1 MEFTSRSIYWQNFG
15 SAKVE
20 LMSSEKFVIPSQI
33 PWDSLKGKELEEC
46 LYWLIDAMGGK
57 DLEWRI
63 GGKGAGAADQ
73 GRDLECSFY
82 SSNPEGDLRKEKW
95 WVEAKGRTGTVEP
108 SEVKDSVT
116 NLEAESGIDVF
127 VVATNTQFSNPTH
140 EWVRKWQK
148 KHMNPRVRLWE
159 RPTLE
164 RLSSVFP
171 SVAVRLF
178 SKALT
183 AQGKLE
189 VARARLWN
197 YSSLIDEPTLSEL
210 WKNRQTLDWRS
221 ESLLAL
227 IISEAGN
234 GNLSTRPWATIT
246 NSEGLHRT
254 LATAL
259 HNFLFLALR
268 AEATGTKQFPVID
281 GVAYLILA
289 GIDVLGAERVS
300 KLCEEVLEGKDETVN
315 RPAVREIILA
325 PVLQT
330 LAKQVGDVCVSDCSR
345 VISDP
350 ILLKQDEVKNYW
362 YRIVKKTAHDS
373 DDERKEFLII
383 ENSIEPCKV
392 GFAVDKKQMCPIRN
406 LSNPEKDVHAALAV
420 MKTIIRA
427 RKPKSRGDNPP

>member
-1 MEFTSRSIYWQNFG
+1 
-15 SAKVE
+15 
-20 LMSSEKFVIPSQI
+20 
-33 PWDSLKGKELEEC
+33 
-46 LYWLIDAMGGK
+46 
-57 DLEWRI
+57 
-63 GGKGAGAADQ
+63 
-73 GRDLECSFY
+73 
-82 SSNPEGDLRKEKW
+82 
-95 WVEAKGRTGTVEP
+95 
-108 SEVKDSVT
+108 
-116 NLEAESGIDVF
+116 
-127 VVATNTQFSNPTH
+127 
-140 EWVRKWQK
+140 
-148 KHMNPRVRLWE
+148 
-159 RPTLE
+159 
-164 RLSSVFP
+164 
-171 SVAVRLF
+171 
-178 SKALT
+178 
-183 AQGKLE
+183 
-189 VARARLWN
+189 
-197 YSSLIDEPTLSEL
+197 
-210 WKNRQTLDWRS
+210 
-221 ESLLAL
+221 
-227 IISEAGN
+227 
-234 GNLSTRPWATIT
+234 
-246 NSEGLHRT
+246 LHRT

>member
-1 MEFTSRSIYWQNFG
+1 
-15 SAKVE
+15 
-20 LMSSEKFVIPSQI
+20 
-33 PWDSLKGKELEEC
+33 
-46 LYWLIDAMGGK
+46 
-57 DLEWRI
+57 
-63 GGKGAGAADQ
+63 
-73 GRDLECSFY
+73 
-82 SSNPEGDLRKEKW
+82 
-95 WVEAKGRTGTVEP
+95 VEP

>member
-1 MEFTSRSIYWQNFG
+1 
-15 SAKVE
+15 
-20 LMSSEKFVIPSQI
+20 MSSEKFVIPSQI

-63 GGKGAGAADQ
+63 GGKGAGTADQ

-82 SSNPEGDLRKEKW
+82 LSNPEGDLRKEKW

-108 SEVKDSVT
+108 SEVKDAVT

-140 EWVRKWQK
+140 EWVKKWQK
-148 KHMNPRVRLWE
+148 KHTSPRVRLWE

-164 RLSSVFP
+164 RLSSSYP

-189 VARARLWN
+189 VARTRLWN

-210 WKNRQTLDWRS
+210 WKNRQTLDWLS
-221 ESLLAL
+221 ESLLAV

-246 NSEGLHRT
+246 NSKGLDRT

-350 ILLKQDEVKNYW
+350 ILLKQDEVKN
-362 YRIVKKTAHDS
+362 
-373 DDERKEFLII
+373 
-383 ENSIEPCKV
+383 
-392 GFAVDKKQMCPIRN
+392 
-406 LSNPEKDVHAALAV
+406 
-420 MKTIIRA
+420 
-427 RKPKSRGDNPP
+427 